1 LTRTREKRPAIGNII
16 AALAL
21 VLSLVGLV
29 WNRCQDEDI
38 RREQYMKAALEAR
51 PILEPC
57 GPVRVESAYARLD
70 SVRPIADTARF
81 YLSHLSLKM
90 TIPVINSREEPAQV
104 YNALV
109 ADMRE
114 PSSEL
119 RDYVLD
125 RPVKRKPTRIQEV
138 GFSPT
143 VAAGDTI
150 DLIAHGEIE
159 VLDSVQGTVM
169 HILILYEN
177 DAAMLFDSYLCV
189 PLRTF
194 QGTWKNPN
202 RVHQQRPSQDSVPRP
217 GTIVALPDWVI
228 ESKGTVRNLHV
239 YTPAEAKVVRRKV
252 SPARR

>member
-1 LTRTREKRPAIGNII
+1 
-16 AALAL
+16 
-21 VLSLVGLV
+21 
-29 WNRCQDEDI
+29 
-38 RREQYMKAALEAR
+38 MKAALEAR

-57 GPVRVESAYARLD
+57 GPVRLESAYARLD
-70 SVRPIADTARF
+70 SVRPVGDTDRF

-90 TIPVINSREEPAQV
+90 TIPLTNSREEPAQV

-109 ADMRE
+109 ADMSE

-119 RDYVLD
+119 RNYALN

-143 VAAGDTI
+143 VADGDTME
-150 DLIAHGEIE
+150 LVAHGEIE

-169 HILILYEN
+169 HVLILYEN
-177 DAAMLFDSYLCV
+177 DAGMLFDSYLCV

-202 RVHQQRPSQDSVPRP
+202 RVPQPTPSPDSIPRA
-217 GTIVALPDWVI
+217 GTILALPDWVV
-228 ESKGTVRNLHV
+228 ESKGTVRNLHL

-252 SPARR
+252 SSTRR